1 RCHGARSAR
10 RRVRRQ
16 PAAARLRRRRAR
28 RAAQAHERVHR
39 RPPDQRSRAAVR
51 SGRVAV
57 RDLRHASAIRR
68 MTMTQPT
75 LLISTRKG
83 LFIAEGSGKDARI
96 TRSAFIGDNVALTLA
111 DRRDGAWYAA
121 LDHGHFGVKLHRS
134 ADRGETWTE
143 IAVPA
148 YPPKP
153 EGFVDQDMWGRER
166 EWATKNI
173 WALEVAP
180 DADGGLW
187 CGTLPGGLFRSEDH
201 GASWSLVEALWNHP
215 TRVKWNGGGADHAA
229 IHSICVDPRDPRC
242 VVVAVSSGGVWRTRD
257 GGASWTSHTVGMK
270 AGYVPPEQAE
280 LPEFQDPHR
289 VVQCP
294 SAPEV
299 FWCQHHMGIW
309 RSTDDLASWQQ

>member
-1 RCHGARSAR
+1 MPS
-10 RRVRRQ
+10 
-16 PAAARLRRRRAR
+16 
-28 RAAQAHERVHR
+28 
-39 RPPDQRSRAAVR
+39 
-51 SGRVAV
+51 
-57 RDLRHASAIRR
+57 
-68 MTMTQPT
+68 

-83 LFIAEGSGKDARI
+83 LFVAEGSGKGAQVAR
-96 TRSAFIGDNVALTLA
+96 ALFVGDNVALSLV
-111 DRRDGAWYAA
+111 DRRDGAWYAV

-187 CGTLPGGLFRSEDH
+187 CGTLPGGLFRSDDH

-215 TRVKWNGGGADHAA
+215 TRVEWNGGGAEHAA
-229 IHSICVDPRDPRC
+229 IHSICVDPRDP
-242 VVVAVSSGGVWRTRD
+242 
-257 GGASWTSHTVGMK
+257 
-270 AGYVPPEQAE
+270 
-280 LPEFQDPHR
+280 
-289 VVQCP
+289 
-294 SAPEV
+294 
-299 FWCQHHMGIW
+299 
-309 RSTDDLASWQQ
+309 